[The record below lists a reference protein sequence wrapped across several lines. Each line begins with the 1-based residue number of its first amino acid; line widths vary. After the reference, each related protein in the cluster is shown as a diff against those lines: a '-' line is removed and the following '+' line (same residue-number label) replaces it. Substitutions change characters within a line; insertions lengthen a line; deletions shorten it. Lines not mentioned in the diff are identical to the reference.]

1 MARVLIGYSA
11 CPLTRAAFEAHGH
24 DVWTCDLLPAR
35 DDSPKHLQ
43 GDIWQ
48 VALTQQWD
56 FAVLHPMC
64 TYLTCSAAWAFGDGP
79 YHQKVKPGTLVG
91 AARRAA
97 RDEALENFRKL
108 LALPFPAAI
117 ENPGTS
123 FVSKAIR
130 RPSQIVQPYEFGDDA
145 SKATGFWLSEGVPL
159 LVPKPFRDQAMG
171 RMVEWPKGSGRA
183 VLRWANQTDSGQNR
197 LSPSDDR
204 WLKRSETFPGIAA
217 AMGDQWGRWLNTRI
231 AANDNHKQAANDN
244 QAAGVAHDKQSG
256 SEE

>member
-1 MARVLIGYSA
+1 MNNDHNAEECDR
-11 CPLTRAAFEAHGH
+11 LTRQVKH
-24 DVWTCDLLPAR
+24 WQDLA
-35 DDSPKHLQ
+35 
-43 GDIWQ
+43 
-48 VALTQQWD
+48 VANR
-56 FAVLHPMC
+56 
-64 TYLTCSAAWAFGDGP
+64 
-79 YHQKVKPGTLVG
+79 KV
-91 AARRAA
+91 A
-97 RDEALENFRKL
+97 DEALAELSALKAHPEAYQFDGQVLRDEHGNYLAEFMAYEQSFIDRLLHPQPELKAQQVECQECERLRSL

-231 AANDNHKQAANDN
+231 AANDNHKPAANDN
-244 QAAGVAHDKQSG
+244 LPLLAMM
-256 SEE
+256 EPRP

>member
-11 CPLTRAAFEAHGH
+11 CPLTREAFEAQGH
-24 DVWTCDLLPAR
+24 SVWTCDLLPAR
-35 DDSPKHLQ
+35 DNSVKHLQ

-48 VALTQQWD
+48 VALHLDWE

-97 RDEALENFRKL
+97 RDEALENFRRL
-108 LALPFPAAI
+108 LALPFPVAI

-130 RPSQIVQPYEFGDDA
+130 KPSQIVQPYQFGDDA

-159 LVPKPFRDQAMG
+159 LEPTEYAEP
-171 RMVEWPKGSGRA
+171 RMVDGRP
-183 VLRWANQTDSGQNR
+183 RWANQTDSGQNR
-197 LSPSDDR
+197 LSPGENR
-204 WLKRSETFPGIAA
+204 WLERSATYPGIAA
-217 AMGDQWGRWLNTRI
+217 AMGAQWGAWLNEQQEK
-231 AANDNHKQAANDN
+231 A
-244 QAAGVAHDKQSG
+244 
-256 SEE
+256 E